1 MTNFDIYYDG
11 DCPVCSRYVLM
22 SRLKKEFDV
31 RLLNLREHPEKV
43 QEFSD
48 AGYNVDDG
56 MMVELE
62 GQRYFGADAMYIMNV
77 YGDGKGPLA
86 WLMKGYFKHQ
96 KLAWV
101 TYPLLRFGR
110 NSLLR
115 MLGRKKILEN

>member
-86 WLMKGYFKHQ
+86 WLMEGYFKHQ
-96 KLAWV
+96 KLAQV

-115 MLGRKKILEN
+115 MLGRKKIMEN